1 MVPSTGGRLLYTL
14 SQLRGPII
22 PGVKLGSIIL
32 FSGFFIWPILSGP
45 AVYTDHSL
53 VGPDLY
59 FGFYFTPSSTTS
71 PTISSPSSPSS
82 FDHQVSSPSKGRGNL
97 STSPSSSRPAAGT
110 ATLAELVCRPA
121 AVFSRPTAWFAT
133 RHLFVLQGYS
143 N

>member
-1 MVPSTGGRLLYTL
+1 MTQSSFLVPSTGGRLLYTL

-82 FDHQVSSPSKGRGNL
+82 FDHQVSSPQRLGVTSLLHPLHQGGSPQGIYLSSKGTPTL
-97 STSPSSSRPAAGT
+97 TKAARPPMEGAI
-110 ATLAELVCRPA
+110 
-121 AVFSRPTAWFAT
+121 
-133 RHLFVLQGYS
+133 QGP
-143 N
+143 